1 MVVEN
6 AHCEKKGQRHSCL
19 LSKRAS
25 CPGGGFSS
33 LTLGASQAHAVDVG
47 ANPTPKVD
55 IAVSV
60 PSDYPGTFLDF
71 KEELTQ
77 KLIDQGMDPSAF
89 RITNTAVS
97 IDTSNLDGWYV
108 YSHYRDQAS
117 YNALNLSADQ
127 KLKQPFRQASA
138 SSMSSG
144 NYDIADYVNKTT
156 NKFTNT
162 SCLTFNNHVYVYQSG
177 ENNSTNMAFAGYGN
191 PAYSDWMIYPATS
204 SSTRSSS
211 FNIDANVINTHTLT
225 GFGFFMNTALIG
237 GKVYGY
243 LLYFSASDAASG
255 TGNMVIKKIN
265 GVAADSLTDAFT
277 GGSNVANSAA
287 SVSLGAQKKLRLTV
301 ELKQDSVTVQ
311 TQSYDASGN
320 LSELHTALR
329 NVSLPQFYSGETL
342 NGFGPWVGYSS
353 HGCSAFSAIVYTDLE
368 MSYEASAFDALK
380 TTQYYQGAE
389 QKYFINLV
397 GSSNDP
403 NIPDEESPSYQD
415 GINRMNENE
424 IFYISN
430 AQDGNIVTDTIKDNA
445 GNVTH
450 QGLGAD
456 NGLIAMEDDYVT
468 QMAQYIYKNH
478 VEGKKFNQAPIQSE
492 LPLANFYLIN
502 NETGNQL
509 MTVHQKHLADG
520 QSVPVYF
527 VDQSKPGTLAGA
539 DGSIAQWRGKIYDPE
554 NKTVYDSGWQTDPKA
569 ITPYSF
575 TNKSTSGKWIFELTV
590 KDQKG
595 NESKASQTFL
605 TVFLD
610 EKEPYIEGANTAKNV
625 ATITLTDTGMG
636 IDDDGITFIEDN
648 RGSGVAAYWVTN
660 DVNATPTEDD
670 WEIIGAPVHEYSF
683 DYDLVDVEPV
693 VVWVRDECGN
703 VGNKAVF
710 QPTRVVVQDPDGN
723 PIDDYIVIGEKP
735 IIVLPDEGD
744 LDDPEDPDDKFSG
757 WVTGDGGDPVNP
769 GTDVPVPDDHT
780 IVIRPSYSKAY
791 ANLIYLAN
799 GGSIEGSTGGQ
810 VNSTTRQVVSG
821 NSIQTKIED
830 QNIQVSREGYSFTG
844 WKLVQADSD
853 TASAALVNKDA
864 GTTSAAPAQL
874 IDPADQSATLVLKDP
889 DGNPNDDANVVKRN
903 YYLVAQWEV
912 GNYKVRFDANGGAL
926 GNVREIA
933 DVAFGTNV
941 GTLNIPVTGRGVPTK
956 PGYIFQGWSTTKN
969 PMDNYANAIKVPAG
983 SSATAGAAPS
993 MPSHDLTLYAM
1004 WKYDTNKF
1012 IVSFDS
1018 AGGSRVNDIAYP
1030 TSTTTAYPTTSL
1042 TQFPTPSR
1050 TGYDLRAGI

>member
-1 MVVEN
+1 M
-6 AHCEKKGQRHSCL
+6 
-19 LSKRAS
+19 
-25 CPGGGFSS
+25 
-33 LTLGASQAHAVDVG
+33 
-47 ANPTPKVD
+47 
-55 IAVSV
+55 
-60 PSDYPGTFLDF
+60 
-71 KEELTQ
+71 
-77 KLIDQGMDPSAF
+77 
-89 RITNTAVS
+89 
-97 IDTSNLDGWYV
+97 
-108 YSHYRDQAS
+108 
-117 YNALNLSADQ
+117 
-127 KLKQPFRQASA
+127 
-138 SSMSSG
+138 
-144 NYDIADYVNKTT
+144 
-156 NKFTNT
+156 
-162 SCLTFNNHVYVYQSG
+162 
-177 ENNSTNMAFAGYGN
+177 
-191 PAYSDWMIYPATS
+191 
-204 SSTRSSS
+204 
-211 FNIDANVINTHTLT
+211 
-225 GFGFFMNTALIG
+225 
-237 GKVYGY
+237 
-243 LLYFSASDAASG
+243 
-255 TGNMVIKKIN
+255 
-265 GVAADSLTDAFT
+265 
-277 GGSNVANSAA
+277 
-287 SVSLGAQKKLRLTV
+287 
-301 ELKQDSVTVQ
+301 TVQ

-527 VDQSKPGTLAGA
+527 VDQSKLEPLLAQMALYSVAWQDLRPG
-539 DGSIAQWRGKIYDPE
+539 

-757 WVTGDGGDPVNP
+757 WVTGDGAVA
-769 GTDVPVPDDHT
+769 
-780 IVIRPSYSKAY
+780 IR
-791 ANLIYLAN
+791 LTLAP
-799 GGSIEGSTGGQ
+799 TFPFPT
-810 VNSTTRQVVSG
+810 TTRL
-821 NSIQTKIED
+821 
-830 QNIQVSREGYSFTG
+830 SF
-844 WKLVQADSD
+844 VR
-853 TASAALVNKDA
+853 
-864 GTTSAAPAQL
+864 AAPRLMQ
-874 IDPADQSATLVLKDP
+874 P
-889 DGNPNDDANVVKRN
+889 
-903 YYLVAQWEV
+903 YL
-912 GNYKVRFDANGGAL
+912 
-926 GNVREIA
+926 
-933 DVAFGTNV
+933 
-941 GTLNIPVTGRGVPTK
+941 
-956 PGYIFQGWSTTKN
+956 SC
-969 PMDNYANAIKVPAG
+969 
-983 SSATAGAAPS
+983 
-993 MPSHDLTLYAM
+993 
-1004 WKYDTNKF
+1004 
-1012 IVSFDS
+1012 
-1018 AGGSRVNDIAYP
+1018 
-1030 TSTTTAYPTTSL
+1030 
-1042 TQFPTPSR
+1042 
-1050 TGYDLRAGI
+1050 